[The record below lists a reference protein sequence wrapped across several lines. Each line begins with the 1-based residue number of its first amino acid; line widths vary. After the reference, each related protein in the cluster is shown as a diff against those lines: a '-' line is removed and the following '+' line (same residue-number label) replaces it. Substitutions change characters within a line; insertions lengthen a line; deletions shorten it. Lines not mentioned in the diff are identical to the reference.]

1 MGVIPSTCT
10 CLYILA
16 YLTFFEGVCRQN
28 GFARMS
34 NKWGIADAWYAVDMA
49 EGSVKNTRII
59 TQPSIQ
65 ALKAVKAVVV
75 VDDEQEPTGQIVLA
89 TVLAVLVLGLLL
101 LALMSTF
108 KPINQNYQGF

>member
-1 MGVIPSTCT
+1 
-10 CLYILA
+10 
-16 YLTFFEGVCRQN
+16 
-28 GFARMS
+28 MS
-34 NKWGIADAWYAVDMA
+34 NKWGLADAWYAVDMA

-75 VDDEQEPTGQIVLA
+75 VEDEQEPTGQIVLA